1 MWAVSTKYAVVKVL
15 GRQFRVKEGEK
26 IQASFTPGEVGT
38 KVTFSEVMMVNAGGT
53 SQVGAPLVAGA
64 KVMATIQGQIR
75 GEKILVFKYLR
86 KNKLKKTRGHRQP
99 YTIFTIDKI
108 EG

>member
-1 MWAVSTKYAVVKVL
+1 MSTKYAVVNVF
-15 GRQFRVKEGEK
+15 GRQYRVKEGEK
-26 IQASFTPGEVGT
+26 IQANFTAGEVGS
-38 KVTFSEVMMVNAGGT
+38 KLTFSEVLMVNSGDT
-53 SQVGAPLVAGA
+53 SKVGSPLVSGA
-64 KVMATIQGQIR
+64 KVTATIQGQIR

-99 YTIFTIDKI
+99 YTVLTIDKI